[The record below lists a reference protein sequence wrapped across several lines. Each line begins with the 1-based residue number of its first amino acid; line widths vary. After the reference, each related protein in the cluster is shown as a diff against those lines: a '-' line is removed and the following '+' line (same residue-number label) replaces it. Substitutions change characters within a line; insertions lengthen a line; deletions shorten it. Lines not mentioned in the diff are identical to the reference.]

1 MDVPIFQFQWNFTNI
16 YIAEFQMTLEENQN
30 QESAS
35 KKAAKKAAKDAAKA
49 AKVSR
54 NKIPGF

>member
-1 MDVPIFQFQWNFTNI
+1 
-16 YIAEFQMTLEENQN
+16 MTLEENQN